1 MRAETR
7 ASRRATA
14 AAAVPVPIAV
24 VAASSPLLAP
34 ADSPTRARPPA
45 SAPVVS
51 TSEQAPG
58 GSARRIARAFGA
70 TPPLARHVRR
80 RRSARLGVVLG
91 LVVAGVTVLGSTA
104 AVTIALA
111 GPATAGDPATV
122 VAPAGADPAAPPAPA
137 ATGPENLCADPDV
150 AAALAAGNDVGVLAA
165 AGGGEPLRSTTAQG
179 LARCIDLG
187 DPDRLWVVV
196 DKVRP
201 FVPVDFVPAGLQVVG
216 GLGGPQGET
225 LRSDAANA
233 LAAMAAASV
242 AAGAGQIGLGSGF
255 RSFATQ
261 VDTYDSLVAE
271 MGDAAEAATARPGF
285 SEHQSG
291 LAGDLVPCDAN
302 GCATLDDLAASPQGA
317 WILANAAQ
325 FGWIVRYTQQ
335 GRPVTGYESEPWHL
349 RYIGVDLAT
358 AYAAGGW
365 TSLEEF
371 FGLPAAPDYLQ

>member
-7 ASRRATA
+7 ASRRAT

-58 GSARRIARAFGA
+58 GSARRI
-70 TPPLARHVRR
+70 
-80 RRSARLGVVLG
+80 
-91 LVVAGVTVLGSTA
+91 
-104 AVTIALA
+104 
-111 GPATAGDPATV
+111 
-122 VAPAGADPAAPPAPA
+122 
-137 ATGPENLCADPDV
+137 